1 MSTNISNITGN
12 FFDAKISK
20 SNLIDLL
27 LEVEDD
33 TPEICFLNNLK
44 RNHTTIDKQ
53 GYISITEMSWCG
65 EYSGN
70 SYDLF
75 IERVLP
81 KIEGKMELF
90 IIWEGGE
97 SIEGLRVENGNVTEH
112 EVKFSLLD

>member
-12 FFDAKISK
+12 FFDAKISRE
-20 SNLIDLL
+20 NLIDLL
-27 LEVEDD
+27 LEFEDD
-33 TPEICFLNNLK
+33 MPEICFLRHLK
-44 RNHTTIDKQ
+44 RKCQPNEQ